1 MAGLVEAFVTK
12 HLPEV
17 DIDFL
22 TGLCDEY
29 QIVVPDAKKDKK
41 PELLKLVM
49 RYLSSEALEA
59 TADKGAAVFLKLFGE
74 LDEVLAGVL
83 SVNVKPENL
92 PPPLANDTVVSE
104 TTIHKLKKFKV
115 QGKIGTGERVEG
127 EKDDSLTYTNLLFQ
141 ISQAENMDYKDSEIY
156 AAVVSAIKPGN
167 PLRDMLEIKGEQTK
181 EHLLK
186 TLQSHFGEKDS
197 QSVLQDLRQCTQK
210 PKEQAKYF
218 FMRAIA
224 LREKVKLLSSQE
236 GIPMNPD
243 TLTATFF
250 KSLSTGLKQN
260 NIRMVMWQTLKD
272 KVATDE
278 DLLEEVALA
287 TACEQERVDKSNL
300 SKANP
305 TSVTINQISAD
316 ESDSSSD
323 SSDSS
328 PVAKKKGK
336 NKTPNKPNKKFHE
349 EQNKRFEKL
358 SAQISKLST
367 STNTAINELRS
378 QVATGVAPATATPPS
393 ALSGT
398 APAYEGGNVR
408 WGDRGR
414 NGRPIHRC
422 EKCRLENSYWCDHC
436 FKCCKT
442 GHKRPNCPLNVGN
455 EGNVHTEPPSL
466 NQ

>member
-17 DIDFL
+17 DVDFL

-29 QIVVPDAKKDKK
+29 RIVVPDAKKDKK

-49 RYLSSEALEA
+49 RYLSSEDLEA
-59 TADKGAAVFLKLFGE
+59 TADQGAAVFLKLFGE
-74 LDEVLAGVL
+74 LDGHLAGLL
-83 SVNVKPENL
+83 SVKPD
-92 PPPLANDTVVSE
+92 PIANDTVVSE

-141 ISQAENMDYKDSEIY
+141 ISQAESMDYKDSEIY

-181 EHLLK
+181 AHLMK

-224 LREKVKLLSSQE
+224 LREKVKLLSTQE
-236 GIPMNPD
+236 GIPMNQD

-272 KVATDE
+272 KLATDE

-287 TACEQERVDKSNL
+287 MACEQERVDKSNL

-305 TSVTINQISAD
+305 TTSVTINQISAD
-316 ESDSSSD
+316 ESDSSD

-328 PVAKKKGK
+328 PVSPAAKKKGK

-378 QVATGVAPATATPPS
+378 QVATGVPPAAATPPS
-393 ALSGT
+393 ALSGA

-422 EKCRLENSYWCDHC
+422 GKCRLDNSYWCDHC

-442 GHKRPNCPLNVGN
+442 GHKSQNCPLNAGN
-455 EGNVHTEPPSL
+455 EGNVHTEPPL